1 MFVDS
6 YSGDYMFGS
15 LTLKA
20 KLLAGFGVVVAL
32 LVLLAGIYQYSLGTV
47 ITEFKNLDLYE
58 VAIEKHAL
66 EAESAM
72 LECRRNEKDFI
83 LRKDLEYRKKLSDN
97 LENVVKQARAIE
109 PLAREIG
116 ANDVARQVGDIQKAA
131 KTYLNAY
138 NQLVDAW
145 VKRGLDHNSGLQGA
159 FRKVVKDAETMFARH
174 QVEDLHLSM
183 LLMRRW
189 EKDFVRTGAQKYLDR
204 MFTTQSEFK
213 AALAGREGK
222 EIRSLSAAFTEY
234 VKWFDLYVKS
244 RADSDYKEVREAAN
258 NIETPLVR
266 LFVPEVN
273 ALLLKVRRGEKDYL
287 LRGGEEYVQKTHA
300 SLEKLVEAFK
310 NSDAAPEYVEA
321 ALLVADQYKVSF
333 DALVAEDVHIKQVSG
348 AMRSAV
354 HGIEPVVD
362 SIANRASELAVARL
376 VGVEEHAT
384 TLSATAMSVGGVAV
398 LAGIGMAILI
408 MVSVLRQLGT
418 DPMRLVKVTQQVANG
433 QLNVQF
439 TGKYTQDS
447 VYGAMEVMVKRLVE
461 MVGQM
466 KDSIHQVSASSEEL
480 AASAEEVASGA
491 QEQTV
496 NARNVA
502 TGIGAMVESIETN
515 SSNAGETETISTKA
529 SADALEGGSAVNAT
543 VGAMRD
549 IAEKIS
555 IIEEIARQTNLLAL
569 NAAIEAARAG
579 EQGKGFAVVAAEV
592 RKLAERSGLA
602 ASEISELS
610 SNSVAIAEKAGK
622 MLDQMVPDIQKT
634 SELVQEISSM
644 SGEQSSNIS
653 QIGDG
658 VKGLES
664 VMNNN
669 AAVSEEIASTAEL
682 LSGQAQAMQQAVD
695 FFDLG
700 NAAQLSLPPSVT
712 ASSLPSEELDDSEF
726 QRF

>member
-1 MFVDS
+1 LFVDS